1 MENAQPQV
9 LSMAKRLVLI
19 GNQGF
24 SVVNFRGSLLKDLSE
39 RGVACFALAPGYT
52 DATRSAVR
60 ELGATPIDLTLSR
73 TGMDPFRDLFAYRE
87 ISARIAEIRPDIT
100 LGYTPKPAILG
111 TLAAKKA
118 GVPKR
123 FAMIEGLGWAFGAG
137 GTIMEELRRKVAR
150 GVSVALYR
158 QALAA
163 TDNVFFLNEAD
174 VKDFEGLDLLR
185 PGQAILLGGIGVDL
199 DYWTRQRP
207 KPATPAFVMM
217 ARMIRD
223 KGVYDFV
230 AAAQQLRREN
240 MDARFILLGDL
251 DLHPGAVRRSELQGW
266 VEDGVLEWPGHVEPK
281 PWLEESSIFV
291 LPSFYREG
299 VPRSIQEAMAMEM
312 PIITSTV
319 PGCRDTVE
327 EGENGLLVPPRDPA
341 ALAAAMRKLAERPDL
356 INEMGK
362 NSRKIAKQRFDDKRS
377 NRRVI
382 DALHL

>member
-1 MENAQPQV
+1 
-9 LSMAKRLVLI
+9 MAKRLALI
-19 GNQGF
+19 GNQAF

-73 TGMDPFRDLFAYRE
+73 TGMDPFRDISAYRE
-87 ISARIAEIRPDIT
+87 ILTHIAKVQPDIT

-123 FAMIEGLGWAFGAG
+123 FAMIEGLGWAFGTG
-137 GTIMEELRRKVAR
+137 GTLMEEVKRKVAR
-150 GVSVALYR
+150 GVSVALYKK
-158 QALAA
+158 ALAVA
-163 TDNVFFLNEAD
+163 DNVFFLNETD

-199 DYWTRQRP
+199 NYWTRQRP
-207 KPATPAFVMM
+207 KPATPTFIMM
-217 ARMIRD
+217 ARIIRD

-240 MDARFILLGDL
+240 INARFILLGDL
-251 DLHPGAVRRSELQGW
+251 DRHPGAVLRSELQAW
-266 VEDGVLEWPGHVEPK
+266 VEDGVLEWPGHVEPRS
-281 PWLEESSIFV
+281 WLEESSIFV

-327 EGENGLLVPPRDPA
+327 EGVNGFLVPPRNPQ
-341 ALAAAMRKLAERPDL
+341 ALAAAMRQLAERPDMVA
-356 INEMGK
+356 EMGR
-362 NSRKIAKQRFDDKRS
+362 NSRRMAQQRFDDKCS

-382 DALHL
+382 DVLDL

>member
-1 MENAQPQV
+1 MT
-9 LSMAKRLVLI
+9 KRLALI
-19 GNQGF
+19 GNQAF

-39 RGVACFALAPGYT
+39 RDVACFALAPGYT

-73 TGMDPFRDLFAYRE
+73 TGMDPFQDISAYRE
-87 ISARIAEIRPDIT
+87 ILTHITKIQPDIT

-123 FAMIEGLGWAFGAG
+123 FAMIEGLGWAFGTG
-137 GTIMEELRRKVAR
+137 GTLMEEVKRKVAR
-150 GVSVALYR
+150 GVSVALYKK
-158 QALAA
+158 ALAVA
-163 TDNVFFLNEAD
+163 DNVFFLNETD

-207 KPATPAFVMM
+207 KPATPTFIMM

-230 AAAQQLRREN
+230 AAAQQLQRKN
-240 MDARFILLGDL
+240 INARFILLGDL
-251 DLHPGAVRRSELQGW
+251 DRHPGAVLQSELQAW
-266 VEDGVLEWPGHVEPK
+266 VEDGVLEWPGHVEPRS
-281 PWLEESSIFV
+281 WLEESSIFV

-319 PGCRDTVE
+319 PGCRETVD
-327 EGENGLLVPPRDPA
+327 EGINGFLVPPRNPQ
-341 ALAAAMRKLAERPDL
+341 ALAAAMHQLAERPDMVA
-356 INEMGK
+356 EMGR
-362 NSRKIAKQRFDDKRS
+362 NSRRMAQQRFDEKNS
-377 NRRVI
+377 NRRIIEVL
-382 DALHL
+382 DLYGV